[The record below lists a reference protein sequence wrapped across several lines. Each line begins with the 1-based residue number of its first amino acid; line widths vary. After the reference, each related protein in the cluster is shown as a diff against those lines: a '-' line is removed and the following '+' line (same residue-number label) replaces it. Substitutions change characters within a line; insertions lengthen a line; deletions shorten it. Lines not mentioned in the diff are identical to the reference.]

1 MLYFVAIPPM
11 KMSYI
16 RVSSARRVCPL
27 RSEASLKPRPRR
39 YNRLFERMQV
49 VNNGGLGVLCGHSS
63 YIGGKLN
70 LSLVGPIFLLSSMV
84 HISSAVSQLSSPSL
98 IFHGTINVAAIAATR
113 AEHAVVRYQYAHG
126 FRPPPERTD

>member
-39 YNRLFERMQV
+39 YSRLSERMRV
-49 VNNGGLGVLCGHSS
+49 VNDGGLGVLCGHSS
-63 YIGGKLN
+63 YIRGKLN
-70 LSLVGPIFLLSSMV
+70 LSLVGPIFLLISML
-84 HISSAVSQLSSPSL
+84 HTSSAVSQFSSPNR
-98 IFHGTINVAAIAATR
+98 IPHGTINVAAVAARR
-113 AEHAVVRYQYAHG
+113 ARDAVVRYQYAHG
-126 FRPPPERTD
+126 FRPPPEQTE